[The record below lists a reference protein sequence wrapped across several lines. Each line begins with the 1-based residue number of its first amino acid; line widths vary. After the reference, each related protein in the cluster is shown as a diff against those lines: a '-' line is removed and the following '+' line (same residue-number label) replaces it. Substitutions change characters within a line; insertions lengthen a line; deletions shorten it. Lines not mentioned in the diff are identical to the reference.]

1 MVRST
6 TPLVSVIVPAFN
18 AAAFLADSVRSVLS
32 QTMDDLECIVV
43 DDGSTD
49 GTAAVL
55 SGIHDCRLRVLRRPR
70 NEGSVSFARNHGLA
84 HASGRYVAFLDADD
98 WWFPEKLQVQLAFH
112 ERRPE
117 LGLVY
122 CGYATTDPALARLRT
137 VVVPSAVDR
146 LRGQVLLEASGIGF
160 ASTALIPAHV
170 LRDVGGFATHLSV
183 SEDIDLAER
192 IASRH
197 PIAGVPRCLALYRG
211 HGSQNHHQLQKYEHD
226 MAWILDDRFGPGGD
240 GADERAWLRGRSN
253 LYTRLAIYNLR
264 RAKVRP
270 AMRAVATAARHDPV
284 RLAALPTSAALRRVR
299 QRIAL
304 RGARRSLQASVRA
317 NLTR

>member
-1 MVRST
+1 VVRAT

-18 AAAFLADSVRSVLS
+18 AAGFLGDSVRSVLS

-49 GTAAVL
+49 GTVDAL
-55 SGIHDCRLRVLRRPR
+55 GSIQDDRLRVLRRPT

-98 WWFPEKLQVQLAFH
+98 WWFPEKLETQLAFH
-112 ERRPE
+112 EQRPE

-122 CGYATTDPALARLRT
+122 CGYATTDRSLARLRT
-137 VVVPSAVDR
+137 VVVPAAVDR

-160 ASTALIPAHV
+160 ASTALIPAQV
-170 LRDVGGFATHLSV
+170 LREVGGFATHLSV

-197 PIAGVPRCLALYRG
+197 PIAGVPRCLALYRV

-226 MAWILDDRFGPGGD
+226 MAWILDDRFGAGGASD
-240 GADERAWLRGRSN
+240 QRAWLRGRSN

-270 AMRAVATAARHDPV
+270 AMRAVVAAARHDPV
-284 RLAALPTSAALRRVR
+284 RLVALPASAALRRVR
-299 QRIAL
+299 QRIVL
-304 RGARRSLQASVRA
+304 MGERRSLQASLRA
-317 NLTR
+317 ADRAR